1 METLIIHTED
11 SEKTRIV
18 KAFLKALHIKFESK
32 KDLPYDPD
40 FVKKIK
46 ESANEA
52 EAGRVTTI
60 ETADLWK

>member
-11 SEKTRIV
+11 SEKTKIV
-18 KAFLKALHIKFESK
+18 KAFLKALHIKFEAK
-32 KDLPYDPD
+32 RDMPYDPQ

-46 ESANEA
+46 ESTTEA
-52 EAGRVTTI
+52 KNGKLTTI

>member
-11 SEKTRIV
+11 SEKTKIV
-18 KAFLKALHIKFESK
+18 KAFLKALHIKFEAK
-32 KDLPYDPD
+32 RDMPYDPQ

-52 EAGRVTTI
+52 ANGKLTTI

>member
-11 SEKTRIV
+11 SEKTKIV
-18 KAFLKALHIKFESK
+18 KAILKALHIKFEAK
-32 KDLPYDPD
+32 RDMPYDPQ
-40 FVKKIK
+40 FVKKIQ

-52 EAGRVTTI
+52 ANGKVTAI